1 MFMQKLKGSSER
13 RSATPEETLAALH
26 AAGPGALA
34 ELLGDV
40 DFLLTA
46 IATAPEEMFEAGERP
61 RDEYNRLL
69 ETVHDSR
76 SSLDALEARAVVA
89 LAEATRRDQIRAARD
104 DAAHEDEFLPSHD
117 RLNRLADG
125 RTRRD
130 YSLTTRRSPSAA
142 ERSLASARRMVRS
155 MPRMLC
161 ALGTGKVTAQVAYA
175 AASAMEPLDDLQ
187 RRQLDETLHEQMPRL
202 DGAGVQRWRD
212 EVASA
217 IGQLDP
223 QGAAARHHRAR
234 RGRHVT
240 FTPGQHGMAT
250 VSAQLP
256 ALEAKLVHKRLSLEA
271 ERLRAEG
278 ARQGHGALM
287 ADAFVDTLIGRGGG
301 MDPVLLEIGL
311 IMTERSLL
319 SPDHGDVAHIEG
331 YGSVPVGMVREQLRL
346 ALAEP
351 DPAEGDRCGPDG
363 PPLRPVM
370 RRLFTHPTSGELVAV
385 ESRARAFPPALARF
399 LDWRDLI
406 CRAPFCDAAVRQH
419 DHIVP
424 ASAGGATSIDNG
436 QGLCAHC
443 NLSKESDTAG
453 VRRLPEASRH
463 LVEWTGS
470 SGITRVT
477 SPSPLG
483 PTGPAAG
490 TAAATDPAGPA
501 ETAAAADVI
510 TGVSDSAPCDATSSS
525 LTVRIP
531 LDAQH
536 GPVTPAAPAGA
547 RTGADPQP
555 VKARGVRRSV
565 RAQAPVRTVGRRE
578 RPESASRRVVPEAL
592 ATGGRR
598 AMLRPPTGAATPWSH
613 RAAAT
618 CRRPQ
623 PRVHRSP
630 TAPRRRAAPPAALRN
645 S

>member
-1 MFMQKLKGSSER
+1 MFMEKSPNSSAQ
-13 RSATPEETLAALH
+13 RSAAAEETLAALH
-26 AAGPGALA
+26 EAGPAALA

-46 IATAPEEMFEAGERP
+46 IATAPEEMFEAAERP
-61 RDEYNRLL
+61 RDEYSTLL
-69 ETVHDSR
+69 ATVHDSR

-104 DAAHEDEFLPSHD
+104 DAAHEDEFLPPID

-130 YSLTTRRSPSAA
+130 YSLMTRRSPSAA
-142 ERSLASARRMVRS
+142 ERSLSSARRMVRS
-155 MPRMLC
+155 MPRMLS

-175 AASAMEPLDDLQ
+175 TASAMEPLDDLQ
-187 RRQLDETLHEQMPRL
+187 RRQLDEALHEQMPRL
-202 DGAGVQRWRD
+202 DGAGVKRWRD

-223 QGAAARHHRAR
+223 QGAADRHHRAR

-256 ALEAKLVHKRLSLEA
+256 ALDAKLVHKRLSLEA
-271 ERLRAEG
+271 ERLRAVG
-278 ARQGHGALM
+278 AREGHGALM
-287 ADAFVDTLIGRGGG
+287 ADAFADTLIGREGG

-319 SPDHGDVAHIEG
+319 SPEHGDIAHIEG
-331 YGSVPVGMVREQLRL
+331 YGSVPVEMAREQLRI

-351 DPAEGDRCGPDG
+351 HASEGDRYGPEG
-363 PPLRPVM
+363 PQLRPVM
-370 RRLFTHPTSGELVAV
+370 RRLFTHPASGELVAV
-385 ESRARAFPPALARF
+385 ESRARAFPPAMARF

-424 ASAGGATSIDNG
+424 ASEGGATSIDNG

-453 VRRLPEASRH
+453 VQRLVDPEASRH
-463 LVEWTGS
+463 LVEWTS
-470 SGITRVT
+470 TSGITRVT

-483 PTGPAAG
+483 PTAPDAAAAG
-490 TAAATDPAGPA
+490 TARATIL
-501 ETAAAADVI
+501 AAAGAADADDGADLGTPGTADADAAGLDAAYAADPDSI
-510 TGVSDSAPCDATSSS
+510 TGVSSSS
-525 LTVRIP
+525 PCGAMTLTLTVRIP
-531 LDAQH
+531 VDAP
-536 GPVTPAAPAGA
+536 GRPVTPAGPTGDRTGIDRQPAGRPRGRSPVRPQARA
-547 RTGADPQP
+547 RTA
-555 VKARGVRRSV
+555 
-565 RAQAPVRTVGRRE
+565 GRRK
-578 RPESASRRVVPEAL
+578 RPGDTSCRAPSSAHRTDAIM
-592 ATGGRR
+592 AT
-598 AMLRPPTGAATPWSH
+598 SS
-613 RAAAT
+613 
-618 CRRPQ
+618 
-623 PRVHRSP
+623 V
-630 TAPRRRAAPPAALRN
+630 
-645 S
+645 

>member
-1 MFMQKLKGSSER
+1 MFMEKLKDSSER

-26 AAGPGALA
+26 AAGPAALA
-34 ELLGDV
+34 ALLGDV

-46 IATAPEEMFEAGERP
+46 IATAPEKMFEAGERP
-61 RDEYNRLL
+61 RDDYTTLL
-69 ETVHDSR
+69 ARVHESR

-89 LAEATRRDQIRAARD
+89 LAEATRRDQIRAERN
-104 DAAHEDEFLPSHD
+104 DAAHEDEFLPPID

-130 YSLTTRRSPSAA
+130 YSLMTRRSPSAA

-175 AASAMEPLDDLQ
+175 TASAMEPLDDLQ
-187 RRQLDETLHEQMPRL
+187 RRQLDEALHEQMPRL
-202 DGAGVQRWRD
+202 DGAGVKRWRE

-223 QGAAARHHRAR
+223 QGAAERHHRAR
-234 RGRHVT
+234 QGRHVT
-240 FTPGQHGMAT
+240 FAPGQHGMAT

-256 ALEAKLVHKRLSLEA
+256 ALDAKLVHKRLSLEA

-278 ARQGHGALM
+278 AREGHGALM
-287 ADAFVDTLIGRGGG
+287 ADAFADTLIGREGG
-301 MDPVLLEIGL
+301 MDPVRLEIGL

-319 SPDHGDVAHIEG
+319 SPDHGDIAHIEG
-331 YGSVPVGMVREQLRL
+331 YGSVPVEMAREQLRL
-346 ALAEP
+346 ALVEP
-351 DPAEGDRCGPDG
+351 DPSEGDRCGPDG
-363 PPLRPVM
+363 PQLRPVM

-385 ESRARAFPPALARF
+385 ESRARAFPPSMARF

-453 VRRLPEASRH
+453 VQRLVDSESSRH
-463 LVEWTGS
+463 LVEW
-470 SGITRVT
+470 SGTSGVARVT

-483 PTGPAAG
+483 PTAPDAAG
-490 TAAATDPAGPA
+490 ATILAAAG
-501 ETAAAADVI
+501 AADGDDGADLGTPDVAGADAAPTADPDSI
-510 TGVSDSAPCDATSSS
+510 TGVSSSS
-525 LTVRIP
+525 PCAAMTLILTVRIP
-531 LDAQH
+531 IDAP
-536 GPVTPAAPAGA
+536 GRPVIPSGPAGDRTGIGRQSVRTPGGRSPVRPQARA
-547 RTGADPQP
+547 RTA
-555 VKARGVRRSV
+555 
-565 RAQAPVRTVGRRE
+565 GRRK
-578 RPESASRRVVPEAL
+578 RPGGASCRAPSSAHRTDAIM
-592 ATGGRR
+592 AT
-598 AMLRPPTGAATPWSH
+598 SS
-613 RAAAT
+613 
-618 CRRPQ
+618 
-623 PRVHRSP
+623 V
-630 TAPRRRAAPPAALRN
+630 
-645 S
+645 

>member
-1 MFMQKLKGSSER
+1 MFMEKLTDSSDR
-13 RSATPEETLAALH
+13 HSAAPEEILAALH

-61 RDEYNRLL
+61 RGAYHRLL
-69 ETVHDSR
+69 ATVHDSR

-104 DAAHEDEFLPSHD
+104 DAAHEDEFLPPID

-142 ERSLASARRMVRS
+142 EHSLASARRMVRS

-187 RRQLDETLHEQMPRL
+187 RRQLDEALHEQMPRL
-202 DGAGVQRWRD
+202 DGAGVKRWR
-212 EVASA
+212 EAVAAA

-223 QGAAARHHRAR
+223 QGAADRHHRAR

-256 ALEAKLVHKRLSLEA
+256 ALDAKLVHKRLSLEA

-278 ARQGHGALM
+278 AREGHGALM
-287 ADAFVDTLIGRGGG
+287 ADAFADTLIGREGG

-319 SPDHGDVAHIEG
+319 SPDHGDIAHIEG

-351 DPAEGDRCGPDG
+351 GPAEDDRYGPEG

-385 ESRARAFPPALARF
+385 ESRARAFPPAMARF

-424 ASAGGATSIDNG
+424 ASAGGTTSIDNG

-443 NLSKESDTAG
+443 NLSKESDTTG
-453 VRRLPEASRH
+453 VRRLEDPEAARH
-463 LVEWTGS
+463 LVEWTGL
-470 SGITRVT
+470 SGAARVT

-483 PTGPAAG
+483 PTDPAPTHPAAG
-490 TAAATDPAGPA
+490 AAAATGCTGPA
-501 ETAAAADVI
+501 DTAAGADAI
-510 TGVSDSAPCDATSSS
+510 TGFSDSAPCAAVSSS

-531 LDAQH
+531 VEEQH
-536 GPVTPAAPAGA
+536 RPVIPAAPAEA
-547 RTGADPQP
+547 PTSAAPQ
-555 VKARGVRRSV
+555 SV
-565 RAQAPVRTVGRRE
+565 RAPGARRPVRAPAQVRTLGRRA
-578 RPESASRRVVPEAL
+578 RPGGAPCWAASGAL
-592 ATGGRR
+592 ATGGRSVLLR
-598 AMLRPPTGAATPWSH
+598 ASRRTRAQAHWTDATM
-613 RAAAT
+613 AT
-618 CRRPQ
+618 
-623 PRVHRSP
+623 SS
-630 TAPRRRAAPPAALRN
+630 L
-645 S
+645 